1 MGLLVSLPA
10 GWLLVLTLVGVAG
23 FTLSVT
29 WLLHRR
35 VRGDS
40 REHAGL
46 TAAAYMTA
54 LGSLF
59 AILTGFLLNGE
70 YATLRQTQNLVYQEV
85 AAGNR
90 LAFSTE
96 GLPAADVAVVQDA
109 LASYFAA
116 LAASEWRALE
126 RGEPDSSTAGD
137 ALTRLQQVVF
147 AVGSRDYAPTASVD
161 GLQASVSE
169 LTGIRRERIALGT
182 QITPVALV
190 VLSLFTGLALI
201 VNAVVVTLR
210 AGRGFAV
217 VAVGIVIIVGLDLAA
232 IVAISAPFR
241 GPFQA
246 SSEPVAQFAAEVRR
260 GDYLPWIGTV
270 R

>member
-1 MGLLVSLPA
+1 MGALVSLPA

-23 FTLSVT
+23 FALSVT
-29 WLLHRR
+29 WLLHHR
-35 VRGDS
+35 VQGGS
-40 REHAGL
+40 REHAGI

-70 YATLRQTQNLVYQEV
+70 YAVLRQTQNLVYQEV
-85 AAGNR
+85 AAGSR

-96 GLPAADVAVVQDA
+96 GLPASDVAVVQDA
-109 LASYFAA
+109 LATYFTA

-126 RGEPDSSTAGD
+126 RGEPDSSTAGQ
-137 ALTRLQQVVF
+137 ALTTLQQVVF
-147 AVGSRDYAPTASVD
+147 AVGSRDYAPGGSVD
-161 GLQASVSE
+161 GVQASVSE
-169 LTGIRRERIALGT
+169 LTGIRRERIAIGT
-182 QITPVALV
+182 QVTPIALV
-190 VLSLFTGLALI
+190 ALSLFTGLALI

-217 VAVGIVIIVGLDLAA
+217 VAIGIVVIVALDLAA
-232 IVAISAPFR
+232 IVAIAAPFQ

-260 GDYLPWIGTV
+260 GDYLPWIGV
-270 R
+270 GR